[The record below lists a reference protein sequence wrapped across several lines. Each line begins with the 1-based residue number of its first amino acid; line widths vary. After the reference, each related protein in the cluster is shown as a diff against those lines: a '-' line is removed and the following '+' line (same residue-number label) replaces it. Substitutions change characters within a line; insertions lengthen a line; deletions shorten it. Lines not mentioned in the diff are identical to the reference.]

1 MRKKNVKIAITGANG
16 FVGRFVLSELAE
28 NKHRPIAFVWQ
39 HDGSDLPGASD
50 IVEVDIGDGDAV
62 HAAVEKAKP
71 DACIHLAAVS
81 FVPDGA
87 GNPRLTFSVNVM
99 GTVNVLEAFR
109 RVSPEAR
116 IVVVS
121 TAQVYGK
128 CEPGRIVTEDA
139 PLRPSHQYGISKTA
153 ADLLALNYASD
164 LGLRTMTA
172 RPHNHIGP
180 GQSTN
185 FVVASFARQMKEIAD
200 GKAEPRILVGNLES
214 ARYFTDVRDV
224 ARAYRLLIESGT
236 PGRAYNISS
245 RDAVRIVDVL
255 ETLCDLAGVRP
266 RIEVDRSLFRPA
278 DNYPRLDTTRIEQD
292 IGWLPRIPLVT
303 SLRDILEGA

>member
-1 MRKKNVKIAITGANG
+1 MKVAITGANG
-16 FVGRFVLSELAE
+16 FVGAFVLKELAE
-28 NKHRPIAFVWQ
+28 NRHSPIAFVWK
-39 HDGSDLPGASD
+39 HDGRKLPYAHET
-50 IVEVDIGDGDAV
+50 VEVDITDAG
-62 HAAVEKAKP
+62 AVYDAIEKTKP

-81 FVPDGA
+81 FVPDGTV
-87 GNPRLTFSVNVM
+87 NPDLTFSVNVM

-109 RVSPEAR
+109 RARPEAR
-116 IVVVS
+116 MVVVS

-128 CEPGRIVTEDA
+128 CESMRTVNEDA
-139 PLRPSHQYGISKTA
+139 PLRPSHQYGISKAA
-153 ADLLALNYASD
+153 ADLLTLNYASD
-164 LGLRTMTA
+164 LGLQAMSA

-185 FVVASFARQMKEIAD
+185 FVVASFAHQMKEIA
-200 GKAEPRILVGNLES
+200 GGRAESRILVGNLES

-224 ARAYRLLIESGT
+224 ARAYRLLLEKGT

-245 RDAVRIVDVL
+245 GDPVRIVQVL

-278 DNYPRLDTTRIEQD
+278 DSYPRLDTARIEKD
-292 IGWLPRIPLVT
+292 VGWLPKIPLMH
-303 SLRDILEGA
+303 SLRDILAES